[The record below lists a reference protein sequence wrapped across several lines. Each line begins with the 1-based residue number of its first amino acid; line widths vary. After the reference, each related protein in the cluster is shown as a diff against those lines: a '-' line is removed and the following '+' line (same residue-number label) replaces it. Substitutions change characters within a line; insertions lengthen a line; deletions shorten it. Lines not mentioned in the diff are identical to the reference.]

1 MAVGHSQLCVIYHM
15 LKNGTCFQDLG
26 ADYLENPIHL
36 DQRKAKMV
44 SQLEAMGYKVT
55 LETAA

>member
-15 LKNGTCFQDLG
+15 LKNATRFQDLG
-26 ADYLENPIHL
+26 ADYLENPINL
-36 DQRKAKMV
+36 DHQKTTMV
-44 SQLEAMGYKVT
+44 SRLEAMGYKVT